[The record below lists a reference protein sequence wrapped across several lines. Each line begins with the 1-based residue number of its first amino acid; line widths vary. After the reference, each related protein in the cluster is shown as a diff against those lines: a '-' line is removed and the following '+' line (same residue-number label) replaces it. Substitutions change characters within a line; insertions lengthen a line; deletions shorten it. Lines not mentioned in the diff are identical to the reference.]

1 MNKIQLDI
9 GKHVFF
15 EDEEY
20 EITKLVDLKNIFAT
34 NIETGK
40 SSILPIEQLH
50 LKNNRKDSFIKNI
63 DDISEKDWEEANKRL
78 EIIKPLLDIYKTEEL
93 VKTQASKYNLHPS
106 TLYRW
111 IDAYEGSKLLITLV
125 PKHFTKGG
133 KGKIRVDEETDL
145 LIKKTIEEEYLSSQ
159 KKSARQVYF
168 SIVRKCKNARIIPPS
183 ENTVR
188 SRIKEISEKK
198 KIQKRESGRLA
209 VKLYNNTE
217 GVFPEGKYPLDFIQ
231 IDHTPIDIIIV
242 DEVYR
247 KPIRRPYL
255 TIAIDVYSRM
265 VTGFFI
271 SLDPPSYFSV
281 SQCFTQSV
289 LQKDKF
295 LRSIGV
301 EGEWNIWGLPKT
313 IGLDNA
319 GEFRGREMQRA
330 CEHYGIELNWRPV
343 ARPQYGAHIERLIG
357 TSMKEIHTLPGTT
370 FSNVKERGEYKS
382 DKYAQFT
389 LKELEQWYTEF
400 IVNVYHK
407 RLHHGINTT
416 PEKHYEAGIF
426 GNDEVPGKGLPEK
439 VSDEDKFRISLLPS
453 EERTIQQFGVK
464 IDNIQ
469 YYADCLRRWI
479 KSKDDKG
486 NARKFT
492 FKRDFRDISTIWF
505 YDPDIKEYFPVPYR
519 NISYPPIS
527 IWDLRSIKK
536 FLDDK
541 QIKPTKQDE
550 LSIFQAYEKMKKIEE
565 AAAYNTRS
573 VRRKISAQKHR
584 KEKQKFDNI
593 TKQKP
598 TTYQREDE
606 PTVFEDSRNDIQPFY
621 DIEIL

>member
-1 MNKIQLDI
+1 MDKIQLDI
-9 GKHVFF
+9 GKHIFF
-15 EDEEY
+15 ENKEY
-20 EITKLVDLKNIFAT
+20 EITKLVDLKSILAT

-50 LKNNRKDSFIKNI
+50 LKNDRKNSFVKNI
-63 DDISEKDWEEANKRL
+63 DDISEKDWREANKRL
-78 EIIKPLLDIYKTEEL
+78 EIIKPLLDINKTEEL
-93 VKTQASKYNLHPS
+93 VKTQALKYNLHPS

-111 IDAYEGSKLLITLV
+111 IDAYESSKLLVTLV
-125 PKHFTKGG
+125 PKHASKGA
-133 KGKIRVDEETDL
+133 KGKVRVDQEIEL
-145 LIKKTIEEEYLSSQ
+145 LIKKTIEEEYLSPQ

-168 SIVRKCKNARIIPPS
+168 SIVRKCKNARITPPS

-231 IDHTPIDIIIV
+231 IDHTPIDIIVV

-247 KPIRRPYL
+247 KPIGRPFL
-255 TIAIDVYSRM
+255 TVAIDVYSRM
-265 VTGFFI
+265 ITGFFI
-271 SLDPPSYFSV
+271 SLDSPSYFSV
-281 SQCFTQSV
+281 SQCLTQAL
-289 LQKDKF
+289 LQKDKL

-301 EGEWNIWGLPKT
+301 EGEWNIWGIPKT

-319 GEFRGREMQRA
+319 GEFRGNEMQRA
-330 CEHYGIELNWRPV
+330 CENYGIELNWRPV

-416 PEKHYEAGIF
+416 PEKRYETGIF

-439 VSDEDKFRISLLPS
+439 ISDEDKFRISLLPS
-453 EERTIQQFGVK
+453 IQRTIQQFGVK

-479 KSKDDKG
+479 KVRDSKG
-486 NARKFT
+486 NARNFT

-541 QIKPTKQDE
+541 QIKPTEQDE

-598 TTYQREDE
+598 TPYQREDE
-606 PTVFEDSRNDIQPFY
+606 PTVFEDSRNDIQPFD